1 MKTLLTITILL
12 FTISLQAQSS
22 EFLKEYN
29 ELRSLPTMKSTDV
42 QFVRLEAIQ
51 ELRFSGLQDRE
62 QFLLLEKIEDAYWRF
77 NGGKKE
83 IDPSTLL
90 AFIESENPVCK
101 WSGLFEEVEEKR
113 LVKVYKVDIK
123 IMLLI
128 FDL

>member
-1 MKTLLTITILL
+1 MKQLFTITALL
-12 FTISLQAQSS
+12 FTISLQAQSP

-42 QFVRLEAIQ
+42 QFVRLETAA

-62 QFLLLEKIEDAYWRF
+62 QFLLLEKIEDAYWMF
-77 NGGKKE
+77 KKKDIE
-83 IDPSTLL
+83 PSTLL
-90 AFIESENPVCK
+90 AFIESNNPICK

-113 LVKVYKVDIK
+113 MVKVYKVDMQT
-123 IMLLI
+123 MLKI

>member
-1 MKTLLTITILL
+1 MKQLLTITILL
-12 FTISLQAQSS
+12 FTISLQAQSP

-42 QFVRLEAIQ
+42 QFVRLETTT

-77 NGGKKE
+77 NRKE
-83 IDPSTLL
+83 IEPSTLL
-90 AFIESENPVCK
+90 AFMESENPVCK

-113 LVKVYKVDIK
+113 LVKVYKVDMQT
-123 IMLLI
+123 MLKI

>member
-1 MKTLLTITILL
+1 MKQLLTITVLL
-12 FTISLQAQSS
+12 LTISLQAQSP

-42 QFVRLEAIQ
+42 QFVRLETTS

-77 NGGKKE
+77 NRKE
-83 IDPSTLL
+83 IEPSTLL
-90 AFIESENPVCK
+90 AFMESENPVCK

-113 LVKVYKVDIK
+113 LVKVYKVDMK
-123 IMLLI
+123 VMLQI
-128 FDL
+128 FEL

>member
-1 MKTLLTITILL
+1 MKQLITITTLLLTI
-12 FTISLQAQSS
+12 SLNAQSP
-22 EFLKEYN
+22 EFIKERDEMRN
-29 ELRSLPTMKSTDV
+29 APGMKSIDV
-42 QFVRLEAIQ
+42 QFVRLETTT

-77 NGGKKE
+77 NRKE

-90 AFIESENPVCK
+90 AFMESENPICK

-113 LVKVYKVDIK
+113 LVKVYKVDMHT
-123 IMLLI
+123 MLKI

>member
-1 MKTLLTITILL
+1 MKQLLTITALL
-12 FTISLQAQSS
+12 ITMVLQAQSP
-22 EFLKEYN
+22 EFIKERD
-29 ELRSLPTMKSTDV
+29 ELRSLPTMKAVDV
-42 QFVRLEAIQ
+42 QFVRLETTT

-77 NGGKKE
+77 TRKE

-101 WSGLFEEVEEKR
+101 WSGLFEEVEENR
-113 LVKVYKVDIK
+113 LVKVYKVDMK
-123 IMLLI
+123 VMLQI

>member
-1 MKTLLTITILL
+1 MKQLLTITVLL
-12 FTISLQAQSS
+12 LTISLQAQSP
-22 EFLKEYN
+22 EFIKERD
-29 ELRSLPTMKSTDV
+29 ELRSLPTMKAVDV
-42 QFVRLEAIQ
+42 QFVRLETTT

-113 LVKVYKVDIK
+113 MVKVYKVDMK
-123 IMLLI
+123 IMLQI